1 MSTNN
6 LSVSVTADVVSLK
19 AQMAVA
25 KAELSN
31 FSASARAAA
40 QELAGFGPPTANAA
54 SNLLK
59 FTENATRTEA
69 SIKSLQS
76 AIRANGSETD
86 NVFAKNRAS
95 FMELEHS
102 GRAVADGLAA
112 GASPIRLLAM
122 ESARLGQAYANLD
135 AAGKAAVV
143 SGGAYAVVVAA
154 IAAAAGVAISQLL
167 QMHNA
172 IADIQSAYAELGNG
186 ANFSAEQQ
194 RKAIEDL
201 RNQFHLWQGDA
212 VAIAK
217 AMAGIPNIT
226 EDMRTSL
233 MQVAA
238 AQYKLGDASAD
249 EVAKKLVAM
258 FSGPAGAAVDYAI
271 KLGLITGA
279 QTTAAKAAAES
290 GDRLG
295 AFRAVIAGLIAR
307 ELPQFEDHLKKVK
320 QLQASIAESISNA
333 AAAEAGIV
341 PEATTTTPP
350 NLAPDP
356 TVGKQ
361 ADDPVTEQ
369 RIEIAN
375 KLNQALIERQE
386 ATQQVASMQ
395 ALLDRATQNGT
406 DAERSYAQAALDT
419 AKIKLAAIHTPEE
432 IQAHEATLER
442 IRSEVAATESASTER
457 VAAAKRVYEEMKRYA
472 GGDETAQVIRAA
484 AQEKAAERELSDERL
499 KIAIK
504 ELADKEALS
513 KSDFDQR
520 RALVQQEL
528 NLLEQAHKT
537 ETEEYQTTKDKM
549 AAIDR
554 EQLQQQNAMVAE
566 WANTLAQAKKA
577 DLTAEKDRLDA
588 EVSAGRMTNQQKY
601 DALKDFAEKEY
612 QLDAAT
618 ISEEYA
624 LQDRSVEDQLKT
636 YDKLYQLGIQHNA
649 DMAKLSRDLVTET
662 QKDAKTQQQAWDRTN
677 QEIARGAASSIMSM
691 LKGQQ
696 SFTQMALQMGDKL
709 LEKGIEWAV
718 QKALVWAESESGI
731 TASMAAN
738 QAAQISMQQTGQ
750 AVQAAGQSDTIA
762 NNASTAASGAYAA
775 VAGIPYVG
783 PVLAPIAAAAAFAGV
798 MAFDVISAEG
808 GMGNVPYDNMPAL
821 LHAKEMVLP
830 APVATMVRDM
840 SANHSGSSFSG
851 STASSGGSG
860 GSSVG
865 GSGASGLH
873 FSGPINITGGDPQ
886 TMKESFLGA
895 LNDVAR
901 NGIPQKYPHLKR
913 AMGK

>member
-1 MSTNN
+1 MSN
-6 LSVSVTADVVSLK
+6 LSVAVTADVVSLK

-25 KAELSN
+25 KAELSG

-59 FTENATRTEA
+59 FTENASRTEA

-76 AIRANGSETD
+76 AIRANGAETD

-102 GRAVADGLAA
+102 GRAMADGLAA

-135 AAGKAAVV
+135 AAGKAAVM
-143 SGGAYAVVVAA
+143 SGGAYAAVVAA
-154 IAAAAGVAISQLL
+154 IAAAAGVAIGQLL

-201 RNQFHLWQGDA
+201 RDQFHLWQGDA

-226 EDMRTSL
+226 EAMRTSL

-258 FSGPAGAAVDYAI
+258 FSGSAGAAVDYAI

-290 GDRLG
+290 GDRLA
-295 AFRAVIAGLIAR
+295 AFQAVIAGLIAR

-320 QLQASIAESISNA
+320 QLQTSIAESISDA

-341 PEATTTTPP
+341 PETTTATPS

-361 ADDPVTEQ
+361 ADDPVTQQ
-369 RIEIAN
+369 RIDIAN

-386 ATQQVASMQ
+386 ASQQVASMQ
-395 ALLDRATQNGT
+395 ALLDNATEHGT
-406 DAERSYAQAALDT
+406 EAERNYAQAALDT
-419 AKIKLAAIHTPEE
+419 AKIKLAAIHSPEE
-432 IQAHEATLER
+432 IQAHELTLEY
-442 IRSEVAATESASTER
+442 IRSEVAATQQGSSAR
-457 VAAAKRVYEEMKRYA
+457 VAALRKVFDEDRRYA
-472 GGDETAQVIRAA
+472 NGNTTTQMIRDDR
-484 AQEKAAERELSDERL
+484 EVNAAEREASDERL
-499 KIAIK
+499 RITMK
-504 ELADKEALS
+504 EMTDKETLA
-513 KSDFDQR
+513 KNDFDAR

-528 NLLEQAHKT
+528 NLLEQANKT
-537 ETEEYQTTKDKM
+537 QTEEYRATKDKM

-554 EQLQQQNAMVAE
+554 EQLQQQNAMTAE
-566 WANTLAQAKKA
+566 WASTQAQASKTMLA
-577 DLTAEKDRLDA
+577 TEKDRLDA
-588 EVSAGRMTNQQKY
+588 EVAAGKMSNQQKY
-601 DALKDFAEKEY
+601 DALRDLADREY
-612 QLDAAT
+612 QLDADT
-618 ISEEYA
+618 IAAEYA

-649 DMAKLSRDLVTET
+649 DMAKLSRDLVTEN

-696 SFTQMALQMGDKL
+696 SFTQMATQMGDKL
-709 LEKGIEWAV
+709 LEKGIEWALK
-718 QKALVWAESESGI
+718 KALVWAESESGI

-851 STASSGGSG
+851 SAASPGGSG
-860 GSSVG
+860 GGSGGG
-865 GSGASGLH
+865 GSGGGDLH
-873 FSGPINITGGDPQ
+873 FNGPITITGGDPQ

-895 LNDVAR
+895 LNDIAR